1 MPSAQQN
8 GLKTSLWAPDDGFSN
23 GAGANKVRERETPAA
38 HSPAEGIVIST
49 SSPWLIISKVIAELT
64 ILFLFTTSLP
74 ISRSTLTNLPPSREC
89 RFVPVVGARRQ
100 SPAIVPETLCY
111 CSGFT
116 QREYPPSPPLILV
129 MTLAAL

>member
-23 GAGANKVRERETPAA
+23 GAGAN
-38 HSPAEGIVIST
+38 
-49 SSPWLIISKVIAELT
+49 KVIAELT